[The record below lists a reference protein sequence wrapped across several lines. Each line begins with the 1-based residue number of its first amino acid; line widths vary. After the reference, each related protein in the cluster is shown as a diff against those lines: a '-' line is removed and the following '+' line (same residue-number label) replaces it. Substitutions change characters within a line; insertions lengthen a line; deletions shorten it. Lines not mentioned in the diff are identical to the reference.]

1 MKTINTTTKKFGNL
15 NRSVWIAFVIG
26 GILLSSN
33 EGWAQ
38 KHGKKPPVKEVHR
51 PAVKAPPKAVKGLVK
66 VKKIVR
72 TPGSRKRLTIRKGKW
87 AGITLLTLSSYN
99 NYGAF
104 SRLPVEVAV
113 QTELQYLGHYHGPID
128 GQIGQGSV
136 RAILSYQRANGLV
149 ATGNIDRALLKSL
162 NIID

>member
-1 MKTINTTTKKFGNL
+1 MKIKT
-15 NRSVWIAFVIG
+15 
-26 GILLSSN
+26 LLSAVLIIAISSISASAKPGKGD
-33 EGWAQ
+33 EGRG
-38 KHGKKPPVKEVHR
+38 HGKKPAVKEVHR
-51 PAVKAPPKAVKGLVK
+51 PAVKAPPKAVKGPVK

-87 AGITLLTLSSYN
+87 VGITLLTLSSYN

-128 GQIGQGSV
+128 GLIGQGSV
-136 RAILSYQRANGLV
+136 RAILSYQSANGLV